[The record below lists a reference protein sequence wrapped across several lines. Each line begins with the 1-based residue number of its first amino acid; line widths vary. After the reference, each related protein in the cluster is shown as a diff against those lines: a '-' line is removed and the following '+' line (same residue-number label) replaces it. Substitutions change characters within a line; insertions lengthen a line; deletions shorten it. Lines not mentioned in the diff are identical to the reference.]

1 MPRPASDTRQSL
13 IAALAR
19 NRGELDPVR
28 LAAVLRELAA
38 QAAQDSRPRA
48 A

>member
-1 MPRPASDTRQSL
+1 MPGPAPDTRQSL

-28 LAAVLRELAA
+28 LASVLQQLAA
-38 QAAQDSRPRA
+38 QTAQKSRPTA
-48 A
+48 V